1 MEVKSY
7 KTCRNFISLVFVPR
21 SIDDLRMAADIV
33 EDVVNGHPFCKGGL
47 RIYPP
52 SKEDIDRMFK
62 AAEVKHFYSC
72 SNEKLNTFIVMEK
85 KAVDIE
91 HINDYES
98 LVGSIITYNADPLY
112 VESVEDAV
120 EVLDF
125 IKGSSVRVLEGED
138 FEIAKAQLDLED
150 AYVVDRILQ
159 FTKGIERMTICLPED
174 WQ

>member
-1 MEVKSY
+1 MEIKSF
-7 KTCRNFISLVFVPR
+7 KVCRNFVSLVFVPR

-33 EDVVNGHPFCKGGL
+33 ETSVNGNPYCKGGL
-47 RIYPP
+47 RIGLP
-52 SKEDIDRMFK
+52 SEEDIDQMFK
-62 AAEVKHFYSC
+62 AAEVKHFYSY
-72 SNEKLNTFIVMEK
+72 SNEKLNTFVIMDEK
-85 KAVDIE
+85 QLDIE
-91 HINDYES
+91 HINDCES

-159 FTKGIERMTICLPED
+159 FTKGIERITICLPED
-174 WQ
+174 WK